1 LSIEELKIMTTLVM
15 AVLLQASVATSGE
28 KTYAEAYHQ
37 SAKSGRPLVVMLG
50 ADWCPAC
57 VKLKKNIMPQVAHKG
72 GLKGVEL
79 AYVDVDKEPAL
90 AKQLVKGG
98 SIPQLVR
105 FEKGPKG
112 WESKHMI
119 GAQSV
124 GKVTQFVSGVPTP
137 TKKPFSFSLGALTR
151 SIGLQ
156 D

>member
-1 LSIEELKIMTTLVM
+1 MTTLLM
-15 AVLLQASVATSGE
+15 AVVLQAGLAPSGE
-28 KTYAEAYHQ
+28 QTYAEAFHQ
-37 SAKSGRPLVVMLG
+37 STRSGRPLVVMLG
-50 ADWCPAC
+50 APWCPAC
-57 VKLKKNIMPQVAHKG
+57 VKLKNKIMPQVAQKG
-72 GLKGVEL
+72 GLQGVEL

-98 SIPQLVR
+98 SIPQIVR

-124 GKVTQFVSGVPTP
+124 GKVTQFVSGVEARPP
-137 TKKPFSFSLGALTR
+137 TKKPFSFSLGALSR
-151 SIGLQ
+151 SIGFQ

>member
-1 LSIEELKIMTTLVM
+1 MTTLLM
-15 AVLLQASVATSGE
+15 AVVLQAGLGPVGE
-28 KTYAEAYHQ
+28 KTYTEAYHQ

-57 VKLKKNIMPQVAHKG
+57 VKLKTTIMPQVARKG
-72 GLKGVEL
+72 GLAGVEL

-124 GKVTQFVSGVPTP
+124 SKVTQFVSGVKEKAPE
-137 TKKPFSFSLGALTR
+137 KNPFSFSLGALAQ
-151 SIGLQ
+151 GLGR
-156 D
+156 

>member
-1 LSIEELKIMTTLVM
+1 MTTLVM
-15 AVLLQASVATSGE
+15 AVVLQASVTASGE
-28 KTYAEAYHQ
+28 KTYAEAFHQ
-37 SAKSGRPLVVMLG
+37 STKSGRPLVVMLG

-57 VKLKKNIMPQVAHKG
+57 VKLKNRIMPEVAKQG

-79 AYVDVDKEPAL
+79 AYVDVDREPRL

-124 GKVTQFVSGVPTP
+124 GKVTQFVSGVNQPRAP
-137 TKKPFSFSLGALTR
+137 AKKPFSFSLGALTQ
-151 SIGLQ
+151 SIGIQ